1 SVDDGIAA
9 SDSVSIQNQRAI
21 ITDFVNKKGWHIE
34 NYYIDDG
41 YSGTNFDCPGFKEMI
56 HDIESRKKKKNTV
69 FV

>member
-1 SVDDGIAA
+1 MERLRDNQIKVGIYCRLSVDDGIAA

-41 YSGTNFDCPGFKEMI
+41 YSGTNFD
-56 HDIESRKKKKNTV
+56 
-69 FV
+69 